1 MTMYVVTDKAHA
13 IADLYSHTSS
23 RTAAG
28 QAALDA
34 GGVERDGS
42 GFAWVTAPRVADHF
56 DGLIHLT
63 DAPSRAVD
71 AAVAAEMDGDRAMLL
86 ALRNV
91 EAALEADVGPITPE
105 KVALWMA
112 GIDGVTDLT
121 KWKPYEKN
129 KSLFLLCFLKYYLRS
144 AGLI

>member
-13 IADLYSHTSS
+13 IADLYSHQSS
-23 RTAAG
+23 RTEAG
-28 QAALDA
+28 QAVLDV

-42 GFAWVTAPRVADHF
+42 EFGWVTAPRVADHF
-56 DGLIHLT
+56 DGLVHLT

-71 AAVAAEMDGDRAMLL
+71 AAVAAEMEEGRAMLL

-91 EAALEADVGPITPE
+91 ATALEAEVGPITPE
-105 KVALWMA
+105 KVAHWDA
-112 GIDGVTDLT
+112 GIDNVTDLA
-121 KWKPYEKN
+121 KWRPYEKN
-129 KSLFLLCFLKYYLRS
+129 ASLFLLCFIRHYLRS

>member
-1 MTMYVVTDKAHA
+1 MTMYVVTDKAYA
-13 IADLYSHTSS
+13 IADLYSHQSS
-23 RTAAG
+23 RTAGG
-28 QAALDA
+28 QAVLDA

-42 GFAWVTAPRVADHF
+42 EFAWKTAPRVADHF

-71 AAVAAEMDGDRAMLL
+71 AAVAAEMDGDKAMLL
-86 ALRNV
+86 ALRDV

-105 KVALWMA
+105 KVAAWRA
-112 GIDGVTDLT
+112 GIDNVTDLA
-121 KWKPYEKN
+121 KWRPYEKN
-129 KSLFLLCFLKYYLRS
+129 ASLLLLCFLRHYLRS